1 MQGKFITIEGCEGV
15 GKSTQLAL
23 LKQYFLD
30 NGVQA
35 VFTREPGG
43 TDIAEKIRNIILDA
57 NNTALTPVAE
67 LLLYASARRQHT
79 EEKIIK
85 ALNEGKVVV
94 CDRYA
99 DSTVA
104 YQGYARNLDKNL
116 IHSLNTIAMANVKID
131 LTLFLDLPPEKGFE
145 RKGGADKKDRLENE
159 KLDFHKRVYEGY
171 LAIAEQNKDRVVK
184 IDSSKNADEVFA
196 QIVNAIKKAGIVK

>member
-23 LKQYFLD
+23 LKEYFEN
-30 NGVQA
+30 NGIDA
-35 VFTREPGG
+35 IFTREPGG
-43 TDIAEKIRNIILDA
+43 TEIAEKIRGIILDA
-57 NNTALTPVAE
+57 NNKALTPVAE

-85 ALNEGKVVV
+85 ALQEGKVVV

-104 YQGYARNLDKNL
+104 YQGYARNLDKQL
-116 IHSLNTIAMANVKID
+116 IDTLNEIAMANVKID
-131 LTLFLDLPPEKGFE
+131 LTLFLDLPPELGFA
-145 RKGGADKKDRLENE
+145 RKGGADKNDRLENE

-171 LAIAEQNKDRVVK
+171 LAVAEKNKDRVVK
-184 IDSSKNADEVFA
+184 IDSSKNVDEVFE
-196 QIVNAIKKAGIVK
+196 QIVTAMKKAGVL

>member
-23 LKQYFLD
+23 LKEYFD
-30 NGVQA
+30 KNGIEA

-43 TDIAEKIRNIILDA
+43 TDIAEKIRGIILDA
-57 NNTALTPVAE
+57 NNKELTPVTE
-67 LLLYASARRQHT
+67 LLLYAAARRQHT

-85 ALNEGKVVV
+85 ALGEGKVVV

-104 YQGYARNLDKNL
+104 YQGYARNLDKQL
-116 IHSLNTIAMANVKID
+116 IDELNSIAMADVKID
-131 LTLFLDLPPEKGFE
+131 LTLFLDLPPMLGFA
-145 RKGGADKKDRLENE
+145 RKGGADKNDRLENE
-159 KLDFHKRVYEGY
+159 KLDFHQRVYEGY
-171 LAIAEQNKDRVVK
+171 LAIAQKNQDRVVK
-184 IDSSKNADEVFA
+184 IDSSKNVDEVFS
-196 QIVNAIKKAGIVK
+196 QIVSAMQKAGIVQ

>member
-23 LKQYFLD
+23 LKEYFEN
-30 NGVQA
+30 NGIDA
-35 VFTREPGG
+35 IFTREPGG
-43 TDIAEKIRNIILDA
+43 TEIAEKIRGIILDA
-57 NNTALTPVAE
+57 NNKALTPVAE

-85 ALNEGKVVV
+85 ALQEGKVVV

-104 YQGYARNLDKNL
+104 YQGYARNLDKQL
-116 IHSLNTIAMANVKID
+116 IDTLNEIAMANVKID
-131 LTLFLDLPPEKGFE
+131 LTLFLDLPPELGFA
-145 RKGGADKKDRLENE
+145 RKGGADKNDRLENE

-171 LAIAEQNKDRVVK
+171 LAVAEKNKDRVVK
-184 IDSSKNADEVFA
+184 IDSSKNVDEVFE
-196 QIVNAIKKAGIVK
+196 QIVTAMKKAGVV

>member
-23 LKQYFLD
+23 LKEYFEN
-30 NGVQA
+30 NGIDA
-35 VFTREPGG
+35 IFTREPGG
-43 TDIAEKIRNIILDA
+43 TEIAEKIRDIILDA
-57 NNTALTPVAE
+57 NNKALTPVAE

-85 ALNEGKVVV
+85 ALQEGKVVV

-104 YQGYARNLDKNL
+104 YQGYARNLDKQL
-116 IHSLNTIAMANVKID
+116 IDTLNEIAMANVKID
-131 LTLFLDLPPEKGFE
+131 LTLFLDLPPELGFA
-145 RKGGADKKDRLENE
+145 RKGGADKNDRLENE

-171 LAIAEQNKDRVVK
+171 LAVAEKNKDRVVK
-184 IDSSKNADEVFA
+184 IDSSKNVDEVFE
-196 QIVNAIKKAGIVK
+196 QIVTAMKKAGVV

>member
-23 LKQYFLD
+23 LKEYFAS
-30 NGVQA
+30 NGIDA

-43 TDIAEKIRNIILDA
+43 TDIAEQIRGIILNA
-57 NNTALTPVAE
+57 ENKALTPVTE

-85 ALNEGKVVV
+85 ALSEGKVVV

-104 YQGYARNLDKNL
+104 YQGYARNLDKDL
-116 IHSLNTIAMANVKID
+116 IEKLNEIAMAGVKID
-131 LTLFLDLPPEKGFE
+131 LTLFLDLSPELGFA
-145 RKGGADKKDRLENE
+145 RKGGADKNDRLENE
-159 KLDFHKRVYEGY
+159 KIDFHKRVYEGFV
-171 LAIAEQNKDRVVK
+171 AIAEKDKDRVVR
-184 IDSSKNADEVFA
+184 IDSSKSVEEVFA
-196 QIVNAIKKAGIVK
+196 QIVSAMKKAGIV

>member
-23 LKQYFLD
+23 LKDYFATCGID
-30 NGVQA
+30 A

-43 TDIAEKIRNIILDA
+43 TDIAEQIRGIILNA
-57 NNTALTPVAE
+57 ENKALTPVTE

-85 ALNEGKVVV
+85 ALSEGKVVV

-104 YQGYARNLDKNL
+104 YQGYARNLDKDL
-116 IHSLNTIAMANVKID
+116 IEKLNEIAMANVKID
-131 LTLFLDLPPEKGFE
+131 LTLFLDLSPELGFA
-145 RKGGADKKDRLENE
+145 RKGGADKNDRLENE
-159 KLDFHKRVYEGY
+159 KIDFHKRVYEGFV
-171 LAIAEQNKDRVVK
+171 AIAEKDKDRVVR
-184 IDSSKNADEVFA
+184 IDSSKSVEEVFA
-196 QIVNAIKKAGIVK
+196 QIVSAMKKAGIV

>member
-23 LKQYFLD
+23 LKEYFEL
-30 NGVQA
+30 NGIDA

-43 TDIAEKIRNIILDA
+43 TDIAEQIRGIILNA
-57 NNTALTPVAE
+57 ENKALTPVTE

-79 EEKIIK
+79 EEKILK
-85 ALNEGKVVV
+85 ALAEGKVVV

-104 YQGYARNLDKNL
+104 YQGYARNLDKAL
-116 IHSLNTIAMANVKID
+116 ITQLNEIAMAGVKID
-131 LTLFLDLPPEKGFE
+131 LTLFLDLPPELGFA
-145 RKGGADKKDRLENE
+145 RKGGADKGDRLENE
-159 KLDFHKRVYEGY
+159 KIDFHKRVYEGY
-171 LAIAEQNKDRVVK
+171 KAVAAAEPNRVMCVDGTQTPQEIFADVVK
-184 IDSSKNADEVFA
+184 ILQEK
-196 QIVNAIKKAGIVK
+196 GCL

>member
-23 LKQYFLD
+23 LKEYFEK
-30 NGVQA
+30 NGIEA

-43 TDIAEKIRNIILDA
+43 TDIAEKIREIILDA
-57 NNTALTPVAE
+57 ENKALTPVTE
-67 LLLYASARRQHT
+67 LLLYAAARRQHT

-85 ALNEGKVVV
+85 ALLDGKVVV

-104 YQGYARNLDKNL
+104 YQGFARNLDKQL
-116 IHSLNTIAMANVKID
+116 IDLLNNIAMAQVKID
-131 LTLFLDLPPEKGFE
+131 LTLFLDLPPEQGFA
-145 RKGGADKKDRLENE
+145 RKGGADKNDRLENE

-171 LAIAEQNKDRVVK
+171 LAIANSNKDRVVK
-184 IDSSKNADEVFA
+184 IDSSKNADDVFA
-196 QIVNAIKKAGIVK
+196 QIVTAMKKAGIV

>member
-23 LKQYFLD
+23 LKEYFEN
-30 NGVQA
+30 NGIDA
-35 VFTREPGG
+35 IFTREPGG
-43 TDIAEKIRNIILDA
+43 TDVAEKIRSIILDA
-57 NNTALTPVAE
+57 NNKALTPVTE
-67 LLLYASARRQHT
+67 LLLYAAARRQHT

-85 ALNEGKVVV
+85 ALSEGKVVV

-104 YQGYARNLDKNL
+104 YQGYARNLDKQL
-116 IHSLNTIAMANVKID
+116 IGELNRIAMADVNID
-131 LTLFLDLPPEKGFE
+131 LTLFLDLPPELGFA
-145 RKGGADKKDRLENE
+145 RKGGADKNDRLENE

-171 LAIAEQNKDRVVK
+171 LAVAENNKDRVVR
-184 IDSSKNADEVFA
+184 IDSSKDVDGVFA
-196 QIVNAIKKAGIVK
+196 QIVDAMKKAGVV

>member
-23 LKQYFLD
+23 LKEYFEN
-30 NGVQA
+30 NGIEA

-43 TDIAEKIRNIILDA
+43 TDIAEKIRGIILDA
-57 NNTALTPVAE
+57 NNKALTPVTE
-67 LLLYASARRQHT
+67 LLLYAAARRQHT

-85 ALNEGKVVV
+85 ALKEGKVVV

-104 YQGYARNLDKNL
+104 YQGYARNLDKQL
-116 IHSLNTIAMANVKID
+116 IKQLNDIAMANVKID
-131 LTLFLDLPPEKGFE
+131 LTLFLDLPPELGFA
-145 RKGGADKKDRLENE
+145 RKGGADKNDRLENE

-171 LAIAEQNKDRVVK
+171 LAVAQQNQDRVVK
-184 IDSSKNADEVFA
+184 IDSSQSVEGVFS
-196 QIVNAIKKAGIVK
+196 QIVDAMKKAGIV

>member
-116 IHSLNTIAMANVKID
+116 IHYLNTIAMANVKID

>member
-23 LKQYFLD
+23 LKEYFEN
-30 NGVQA
+30 NGIDA
-35 VFTREPGG
+35 IFTREPGG
-43 TDIAEKIRNIILDA
+43 TEIAEKIRGIILDA
-57 NNTALTPVAE
+57 INKALTPVAE

-85 ALNEGKVVV
+85 ALQEGKVVV

-104 YQGYARNLDKNL
+104 YQGYARNLDKQL
-116 IHSLNTIAMANVKID
+116 IDTLNEIAMANVKID
-131 LTLFLDLPPEKGFE
+131 LTLFLDLPPELGFA
-145 RKGGADKKDRLENE
+145 RKGGADKNDRLENE

-171 LAIAEQNKDRVVK
+171 LAVAEKNKDRVVK
-184 IDSSKNADEVFA
+184 IDSSKNVDEVFE
-196 QIVNAIKKAGIVK
+196 QIVTAMKKAGVV

>member
-23 LKQYFLD
+23 LKEYFET
-30 NGVQA
+30 NGIDA

-43 TDIAEKIRNIILDA
+43 TDIAEQIRGIILNA
-57 NNTALTPVAE
+57 ENKALTPVTE

-79 EEKIIK
+79 EEKILK
-85 ALNEGKVVV
+85 ALKEGKVVV

-104 YQGYARNLDKNL
+104 YQGYARNLDKQL
-116 IHSLNTIAMANVKID
+116 IDTLNEIAMANVKID
-131 LTLFLDLPPEKGFE
+131 LTLFLDLPPELGFA
-145 RKGGADKKDRLENE
+145 RKGGADKNDRLENE

-171 LAIAEQNKDRVVK
+171 LAVAEKNKDRVVK
-184 IDSSKNADEVFA
+184 IDSSKNVDEVFE
-196 QIVNAIKKAGIVK
+196 QIVTAMKKAGVV

>member
-23 LKQYFLD
+23 LKEYFEN
-30 NGVQA
+30 NGIEA

-43 TDIAEKIRNIILDA
+43 TDIAEKIRGIILDA
-57 NNTALTPVAE
+57 NNKALTPVTE
-67 LLLYASARRQHT
+67 LLLYAAARRQHT

-85 ALNEGKVVV
+85 ALKEGKVVV

-104 YQGYARNLDKNL
+104 YQGYARNLDKQL
-116 IHSLNTIAMANVKID
+116 INQLNDIAMANVKID
-131 LTLFLDLPPEKGFE
+131 LTLFLDLPPELGFA
-145 RKGGADKKDRLENE
+145 RKGGADKNDRLENE

-171 LAIAEQNKDRVVK
+171 LAVAQQNQDRVVK
-184 IDSSKNADEVFA
+184 IDSSQSVEGVFS
-196 QIVNAIKKAGIVK
+196 QIVDAMKKAGIV

>member
-1 MQGKFITIEGCEGV
+1 MKGKFITIEGCEGV

-23 LKQYFLD
+23 LKEYFEN
-30 NGVQA
+30 NGIEA

-43 TDIAEKIRNIILDA
+43 TDIAEKIRAIILDA
-57 NNTALTPVAE
+57 NNKALTPVTE
-67 LLLYASARRQHT
+67 LLLYAAARRQHT

-85 ALNEGKVVV
+85 ALMEGKVVV

-104 YQGYARNLDKNL
+104 YQGYARNLDKQL
-116 IHSLNTIAMANVKID
+116 INQLNEIAMANVKID
-131 LTLFLDLPPEKGFE
+131 LTLFLDLPPELGFA
-145 RKGGADKKDRLENE
+145 RKGGADKNDRLENE

-171 LAIAEQNKDRVVK
+171 LAVAQNNRDRVVK
-184 IDSSKNADEVFA
+184 IDSSQSVEGVFS
-196 QIVNAIKKAGIVK
+196 QIVDAMKKAGIV

>member
-23 LKQYFLD
+23 LKEYFAS
-30 NGVQA
+30 NGIDA

-43 TDIAEKIRNIILDA
+43 TDIAEQIRGIILNA
-57 NNTALTPVAE
+57 ENKALTPVTE

-79 EEKIIK
+79 EEKILK
-85 ALNEGKVVV
+85 ALSEGKVVV

-104 YQGYARNLDKNL
+104 YQGYARNLDKDL
-116 IHSLNTIAMANVKID
+116 IEKLNEIAMAGVKID
-131 LTLFLDLPPEKGFE
+131 LTLFLDLAPELGFA
-145 RKGGADKKDRLENE
+145 RKGGADKNDRLENE
-159 KLDFHKRVYEGY
+159 KIDFHKRVYEGFV
-171 LAIAEQNKDRVVK
+171 AIAEKDKDRVVR
-184 IDSSKNADEVFA
+184 IDSSKSVDEVFA
-196 QIVNAIKKAGIVK
+196 QIVSAMKKAGIV

>member
-23 LKQYFLD
+23 LKEYFEN
-30 NGVQA
+30 NGIDA
-35 VFTREPGG
+35 IFTREPGG
-43 TDIAEKIRNIILDA
+43 TDIAEKIRSIILDA
-57 NNTALTPVAE
+57 NNKALTPVTE
-67 LLLYASARRQHT
+67 LLLYAAARRQHT

-85 ALNEGKVVV
+85 ALSEGKVVV

-104 YQGYARNLDKNL
+104 YQGYARNLDKQL
-116 IHSLNTIAMANVKID
+116 IGELNRIAMADVNID
-131 LTLFLDLPPEKGFE
+131 LTLFLDLPPELGFA
-145 RKGGADKKDRLENE
+145 RKGGADKNDRLENE

-171 LAIAEQNKDRVVK
+171 LAVAENNKDRVVR
-184 IDSSKNADEVFA
+184 IDSSKDVDGVFA
-196 QIVNAIKKAGIVK
+196 QIVDAMKKAGVV

>member
-23 LKQYFLD
+23 LKEYFET
-30 NGVQA
+30 NGIQA
-35 VFTREPGG
+35 IFTREPGG
-43 TDIAEKIRNIILDA
+43 TDIAEKIRGIILDA
-57 NNTALTPVAE
+57 DNKALTPVAE

-79 EEKIIK
+79 EEKILK
-85 ALNEGKVVV
+85 ALSEGKVVV

-104 YQGYARNLDKNL
+104 YQGYARNLDKQL
-116 IHSLNTIAMANVKID
+116 IDTLNTIAMANVKID
-131 LTLFLDLPPEKGFE
+131 LTLFLDLPPEKGFA
-145 RKGGADKKDRLENE
+145 RKGGADKNDRLENE

-171 LAIAEQNKDRVVK
+171 LAVAENNKDRVVR
-184 IDSSKNADEVFA
+184 IDSSKDVNGVFE
-196 QIVNAIKKAGIVK
+196 QIVDAMKKAGIV